1 MITREEIHLV
11 QRFRYRFFMTI
22 NNLCE
27 EAVQKNKNTFLYQID
42 GYNAVYKKYVDRNI
56 KILYS
61 HRYDEVMIPE
71 Q

>member
-1 MITREEIHLV
+1 MRWS
-11 QRFRYRFFMTI
+11 
-22 NNLCE
+22 
-27 EAVQKNKNTFLYQID
+27 AVNRNDNMRRNSCGSKKQNTFLYQID

-61 HRYDEVMIPE
+61 PRYDEVMIPK

>member
-1 MITREEIHLV
+1 
-11 QRFRYRFFMTI
+11 MTI

-27 EAVQKNKNTFLYQID
+27 EAVQKQNTFLSKID

-61 HRYDEVMIPE
+61 PRYDEVMIPE